1 MTPDVTKGGKL
12 VQTGN
17 PTESDVN
24 FLEFWG
30 KAQPRHDDEGP
41 CWHPLAY
48 HCLDVAAVGEA
59 LMERHRGLRDSLHG
73 HLGLPA
79 EAADT
84 LICFL
89 LCLHDIGKFA
99 KRFQAKVPDRYPA
112 CFGDDANLVSSGYDH
127 GAGGLRLF
135 MASPS
140 SFGLPGETTSR
151 VWRPLV
157 SAVTGHHGSPPEPGG
172 ATSLD
177 GLRPDFGKKGIE
189 AAHSFIQAAQALF
202 CLPQDL
208 PTLDRDRVRRMSFA
222 LAGLAVLADWI
233 GSNQQWF
240 RYRNAGDF
248 DSLEAYRAWARERA
262 DQAIINAGVLPA
274 RTRYD
279 DLAYGE
285 LIGEGVTPSP
295 MQKWAERVELPTGP
309 TLFMIEDETGSGKT
323 EAAIMIAHRLMK
335 ADRLD
340 GLYMALPTMATA
352 NAMFDRLSDAHRRL
366 FGNGEQPSISLAHG
380 ARELHAGFRSATLRG
395 GRDESNYSN
404 TGGATD
410 ESETTASTACA
421 AWIADD
427 RRRSFLADVGAGT
440 VDQALLAVLPS
451 RFQSLRLLGLMR
463 RVLVLDEVHA
473 YDAYMRREIEA
484 LLEFQAGLGGSAI
497 LLSATLPLS
506 IRKRLSDAFARGLG
520 QKEFSADVP
529 DEGKAYPL
537 ATIHASGVQ
546 TFTGVPGRP
555 GLARRLPVRF
565 LRHPDEALDE
575 VEEAARD
582 GRAVLYVRN
591 TVDDALDAH
600 ATLTAR
606 GLDPDLFHARFALA
620 DRLDKE
626 EQIIRTFGKNSESE
640 QRAGRILIATQVV
653 EQSLDLDFDALVTD
667 LAPIDLL
674 IQRAGR
680 LWRHQ
685 RKERQGTCELLVVA
699 PPANDD
705 ADEDWYSQTFP
716 RAQYVYQDHARLW
729 LSAKVLEKVDSIES
743 PGGLRH
749 LVETVY
755 GDDADETVP
764 DALKSR
770 LWDAE
775 GRAGAERGISN
786 TNVLKFVNGYRRTD
800 TWNSDVLTPT
810 RLVDDPQRTLRL
822 ATVVDGCIKPYAWEV
837 APDEPWRAWR
847 LSEVNVS
854 ARRAGGEAI
863 PPELGPGVDQ
873 AKTGWSRYDE
883 DNILVILGRID
894 SSPLS
899 GQVRSPSGGTSVWVN
914 YSRDRGLTFN
924 G

>member
-1 MTPDVTKGGKL
+1 MNL
-12 VQTGN
+12 
-17 PTESDVN
+17 
-24 FLEFWG
+24 LEFWG
-30 KAQPRHDDEGP
+30 KAQPRHDDAGP
-41 CWHPLAY
+41 CWHPLAF

-59 LMERHRGLRDSLHG
+59 LMERHQGLRDSLHG

-112 CFGDDANLVSSGYDH
+112 CFGDDASLVSSGYDH

-135 MASPS
+135 IACPS
-140 SFGLPGETTSR
+140 SFGLPGGTTSQ

-157 SAVTGHHGSPPEPGG
+157 SAVTGHHGAPPESGG
-172 ATSLD
+172 ETSLATVK
-177 GLRPDFGKKGIE
+177 RDFGTKGIE
-189 AAHSFIQAAQALF
+189 AAYSFIQATRALF

-208 PTLDRDRVRRMSFA
+208 PTLDRDRTRRTSFA

-233 GSNQQWF
+233 GSNQHWF
-240 RYRNAGDF
+240 PYRDAGDF
-248 DSLEAYRAWARERA
+248 GSLEAYLGWTRERA
-262 DQAIINAGVLPA
+262 HQAIVNAGVLPA
-274 RTRYD
+274 KTRYD
-279 DLAYGE
+279 DLVYGE
-285 LIGEGVTPSP
+285 LIGEGVSPSP
-295 MQKWAERVELPTGP
+295 MQQWAERVGLPAGP
-309 TLFMIEDETGSGKT
+309 ALFMIEDETGSGKT

-335 ADRLD
+335 ADRAD

-366 FGNGEQPSISLAHG
+366 FENAEQPSISLAHG
-380 ARELHAGFRSATLRG
+380 AREMHAGFRSATLRG
-395 GRDESNYSN
+395 GRRESPYSKVA
-404 TGGATD
+404 GPGE

-427 RRRSFLADVGAGT
+427 RRRAFLADIGAGT

-473 YDAYMRREIEA
+473 YDAYMQREIEA

-506 IRKRLSDAFARGLG
+506 IRKRLSDAFAKGLG
-520 QKEFSADVP
+520 RKEFSVDAP
-529 DEGKAYPL
+529 DEGGAYPL
-537 ATIHASGVQ
+537 ATVRASGVQ

-555 GLARRLPVRF
+555 GRARRLPVRF

-600 ATLTAR
+600 AMLTAR
-606 GLDPDLFHARFALA
+606 GLVPDLFHARFALV
-620 DRLDKE
+620 DRLEKE
-626 EQIIRTFGKNSESE
+626 KRIIRTFGKDSRPD
-640 QRAGRILIATQVV
+640 QRRDRDGVGRILVATQVV

-685 RKERQGTCELLVVA
+685 RKERQGTCEMLIVA
-699 PPANDD
+699 PPASHD
-705 ADEDWYSQTFP
+705 ADEDWYSRTFP
-716 RAQYVYQDHARLW
+716 RAQYVYRDHARLW
-729 LSAKVLEKVDSIES
+729 LSAKVLEEVRSIES
-743 PGGLRH
+743 PGGLRQ

-755 GDDADETVP
+755 GDDSDESVP
-764 DALKSR
+764 DALTSK
-770 LWDAE
+770 LCDVE
-775 GRAGAERGISN
+775 GHARADRSMANS
-786 TNVLKFVNGYRRTD
+786 NVLQFVNGYRRMD
-800 TWNSDVLTPT
+800 TWSSDVLTPT

-822 ATVVDGCIKPYAWEV
+822 AKVVNDRVEPYAHRDV
-837 APDEPWRAWR
+837 ALDEPWRAWR
-847 LSEVNVS
+847 LSEVNAS
-854 ARRAGGEAI
+854 ARRAGGEAV
-863 PPELGPGVDQ
+863 PPELS
-873 AKTGWSRYDE
+873 AKVEEAKRSGWSRYDAE
-883 DNILVILGRID
+883 TIMVILDG
-894 SSPLS
+894 SNPLTLS
-899 GQVRSPSGGTSVWVN
+899 GQVLSGSGNPVN
-914 YSRDRGLTFN
+914 VTYSQDQGLRWCAD
-924 G
+924 